1 MNTLKKLAE
10 GKIREG
16 KDDSEDYRWENYR
29 ENLNNLSDEI
39 QGQRLI
45 IMELEERNGAIAQE
59 NAWLEEEISL
69 LKGQVSQLEEMI
81 YGEQIR

>member
-10 GKIREG
+10 GKIRER